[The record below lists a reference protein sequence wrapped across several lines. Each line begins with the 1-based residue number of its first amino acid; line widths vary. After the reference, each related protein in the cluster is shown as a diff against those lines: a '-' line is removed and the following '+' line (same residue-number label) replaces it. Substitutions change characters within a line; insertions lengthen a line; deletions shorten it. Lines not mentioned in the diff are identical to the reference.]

1 MASRDGEKGSQG
13 IRGCSYCFVTIS
25 AMFLR
30 SQEPQM
36 TFKISMNSPCTNL
49 FLRINWYFLGGNI
62 FTQIFK
68 ISTELYPNNINYYKT
83 TLL

>member
-1 MASRDGEKGSQG
+1 
-13 IRGCSYCFVTIS
+13 
-25 AMFLR
+25 
-30 SQEPQM
+30 M

-83 TLL
+83 TLLQMVEGIKETEPKIGPEFER